1 TAKNWRC
8 LASYF
13 IIDVLLLVGCAVIGG
28 GIGGTSA
35 SYFLYE
41 LFGPKGAQIDLYEPN
56 QIGGRLS
63 VIEVNGRNYE
73 AGGSIIHGRNKY
85 MVDFLKHFGLKK
97 RENGNSRFG
106 LYDGKDFILTES
118 KWELITLIKLAW
130 RYGFGPLKL
139 QNYIDD
145 LLNKF
150 ERIYFLQD
158 NGKTF
163 LSVTDLLNAMSP
175 DFVQELHVTA
185 KDGFIGNGFSE
196 RIIDELIT
204 ATLTANYG
212 QSTIHSKAALIDAK
226 VTDIIMRPENDDFLI
241 HYTDIENRGN
251 KTAYDIV
258 IVATPLAEETHTG
271 IKFNNFPQEFKFPG
285 RYHRTSEEDAID
297 EILTV
302 KTGLDFNS
310 VGKIQ
315 PVYYKK
321 GEKDFDVWK
330 FFHKNHLHR
339 DN

>member
-1 TAKNWRC
+1 
-8 LASYF
+8 LL
-13 IIDVLLLVGCAVIGG
+13 IIVLIMLLSPLCFLKKPPKIAVIGG

-56 QIGGRLS
+56 KIGGRLS

-150 ERIYFLQD
+150 ERIYLLQD

-212 QSTIHSKAALIDAK
+212 QSTIVHEFVGSVSVAGAGGGLWSIHGGNRICSTISFAA
-226 VTDIIMRPENDDFLI
+226 F
-241 HYTDIENRGN
+241 
-251 KTAYDIV
+251 
-258 IVATPLAEETHTG
+258 
-271 IKFNNFPQEFKFPG
+271 
-285 RYHRTSEEDAID
+285 
-297 EILTV
+297 
-302 KTGLDFNS
+302 
-310 VGKIQ
+310 
-315 PVYYKK
+315 
-321 GEKDFDVWK
+321 
-330 FFHKNHLHR
+330 
-339 DN
+339 